1 MAVDKFFLF
10 SHSTNS
16 SFLRY
21 ILKQIALEVESIRQ
35 ILKKYL
41 LGNTQ
46 AAETETV
53 DKWFQ
58 SFDEEAPLHLSDQ
71 ERETARQEIWEK
83 IAPAIVVERKRRVI
97 PLWIKVA
104 ASAAVIAGVA
114 IMLWWTGRPAMDAVM
129 AYTTVT
135 TGNGEKKTI
144 TVKDGTQLTLNAGTT
159 LHIYNDFS
167 TTRKV
172 DLVDGEVFFEVHK
185 DPQRPFQIQSSGLTI
200 TVLGTSF
207 NVLSYKELS
216 KTTVGVMTGKVRV
229 AKDTT
234 TLGVLQKAEGLVYNK
249 QLHTYKIIPIQDGV
263 PAWKEGRLVLDD
275 VSFREMAFLMKKNF
289 GTDMLTSDTQ
299 VLNTRYTTE
308 LPTSMTGEQ
317 AAEVLAA
324 VHNLKTKKQNDQV
337 IFYK

>member
-1 MAVDKFFLF
+1 M
-10 SHSTNS
+10 
-16 SFLRY
+16 
-21 ILKQIALEVESIRQ
+21 EVESIRQ

-41 LGNTQ
+41 LGNTRS
-46 AAETETV
+46 AETETV
-53 DKWFQ
+53 DQWFQ
-58 SFDEEAPLHLSDQ
+58 SFDEGAPLHLSEQ
-71 ERETARQEIWEK
+71 EREAAKQEIWER
-83 IAPAIVVERKRRVI
+83 IAPAIVVEPKRRVV

-104 ASAAVIAGVA
+104 ASAAVVAGVA
-114 IMLWWTGRPAMDAVM
+114 FMLWWTGNRPSTDAVM

-135 TGNGEKKTI
+135 TGNGERKTI
-144 TVKDGTQLTLNAGTT
+144 TIKDGTQLTLNAGTT
-159 LHIYNDFS
+159 LHIYSDFS
-167 TTRKV
+167 ATRKV

-185 DPQRPFQIQSSGLTI
+185 DPQRPFQIQSNGLTI

-216 KTTVGVMTGKVRV
+216 KISVGVMTGKVRV
-229 AKDTT
+229 SKDTA
-234 TLGVLQKAEGLVYNK
+234 TLGVLQKTEGLVYDK
-249 QLHTYKIIPIQDGV
+249 QLHTYKAITINDTL

-275 VSFREMAFLMKKNF
+275 VSFTEMAFLMKKNF
-289 GTDMLTSDTQ
+289 GTDILTSDTQ

-337 IFYK
+337 FFYK